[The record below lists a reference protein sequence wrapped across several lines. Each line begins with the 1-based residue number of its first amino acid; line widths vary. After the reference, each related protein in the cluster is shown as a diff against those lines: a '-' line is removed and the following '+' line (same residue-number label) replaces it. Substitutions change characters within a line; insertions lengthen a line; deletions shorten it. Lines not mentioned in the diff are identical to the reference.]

1 MLVKLLILAAF
12 LGILGSLGSAL
23 YYLFKDRQQS
33 TRTAKALTTRISLS
47 IGLFLLLLA
56 AYGLGIL
63 KPHGLKPESV
73 TAGNPPTG
81 RTAP

>member
-1 MLVKLLILAAF
+1 MLVKSLILVAF

-23 YYLFKDRQQS
+23 YYLFRDRQES

-63 KPHGLKPESV
+63 KPHGLRPGS
-73 TAGNPPTG
+73 
-81 RTAP
+81 APAVSQVPADRQ